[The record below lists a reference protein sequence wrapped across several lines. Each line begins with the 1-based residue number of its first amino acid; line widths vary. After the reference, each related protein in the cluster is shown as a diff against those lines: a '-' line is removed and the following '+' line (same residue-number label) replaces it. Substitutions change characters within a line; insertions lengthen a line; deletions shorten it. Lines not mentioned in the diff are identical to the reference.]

1 MNFEEILQEIND
13 VITTNG
19 ANEITGAMLNT
30 VLKDIVSAIEAELP
44 QHGKVT
50 VFISRSENWSTFF
63 WPYEDT
69 PLSDLTFEGYNGS
82 VITENNAYPVE
93 GMRITSMQEFL
104 ISEYSEG
111 EWFGDFDT
119 LEKGKWYTIMNGDAE
134 AVNCMVMIGTRI
146 D

>member
-1 MNFEEILQEIND
+1 MNFQEILQEIND

-19 ANEITGAMLNT
+19 ANEITGAKLNT
-30 VLKDIVSAIEAELP
+30 VLKDIISAIDAELP

-50 VFISRSENWSTFF
+50 VFISGSENWATFL

-69 PLSDLTFEGYNGS
+69 PLSDLTFEGYNGLE
-82 VITENNAYPVE
+82 ITENNAYPVE
-93 GMRITSMQEFL
+93 GMRITSINGSF

-119 LEKGKWYTIMNGDAE
+119 LEKGKWYAILNGDASS
-134 AVNCMVMIGTRI
+134 ANCMVMIGTRTV
-146 D
+146 